1 MYTLRHMY
9 QNVILLACLPQAL
22 VSSAQNDGRTAY
34 FQQRVDHTIEV
45 RLEDSGHYLHAQE
58 TFTYTNNS
66 PTTLDT
72 IWIHLWPN
80 AYRDKHTALSKQLAA
95 SGDLDLHF
103 AKEEE
108 RGWIDSL
115 DFTANGARLT
125 WGYHP
130 VHGDISWIK
139 LNTPLTTGAS
149 VAISTP
155 FRVKVPDSKF
165 SRLGHTGQAYHITQW
180 FPKPAVFDKNG
191 WHAMPYL
198 TQGEFYSEF
207 GSYDVTI
214 TLPTNYVVGAT
225 GVLQN
230 EQERELM
237 DRMASGEWKYPEP
250 MTDINTGKPL
260 YNQFPVSSTKMKTL
274 RYVQDNVHDF
284 AWFADK
290 RFVVRKGKVVLP
302 RSGRTVTTWALFT
315 PKNAEEW
322 KAVGIESLNQ
332 SVLRY
337 SEWVGEYPYDFCTA
351 VDGTISAGG
360 GMEYPMITII
370 GNMGSAESLDN
381 VIAHEVG
388 HNWFY
393 GILASNER
401 DHPWMDEGMN
411 SFVELRYMRLRY
423 PNSTPGIGV
432 PGEQKLFGHLKDGHR
447 FRSEA
452 MYRLNARRNLDQPIE
467 QCAHDYTQINY
478 GGIVYGK
485 TALVFDHLFAY
496 LGDTLFDRCMH
507 AYFEEWKFRHPQPED
522 VRRVFERESGK
533 DLGWMFDGLIGT
545 NGKLDFSARQL
556 NGSNIT
562 VKSRGI
568 RYSPPIPVTAW
579 SGNDSLGTVWIRPDT
594 IRFDESSSGSSRIV
608 IDAHPSSDVWQRTE
622 TLPWLNAD
630 RIRID
635 AGARTLDIDRRNNEV
650 RSHGLFRRWAK
661 PELKWFAGIEKDDRS
676 SVYWTPVAAWNG
688 HDGLQLGLAAYNT
701 LFPSQRTEWVVAPLY
716 GFASQRVGGA
726 ARIERHFD
734 RLESSLFQNIH
745 LGLNLRSSSIYQDH
759 GNVAAYEKVAPH
771 IVFDLKRDPLSRPWQ
786 HSIGLRGI
794 YINAYEAILSDP
806 DHQFPSS
813 LPLFEQY
820 NAELQYTARNDR
832 KLGPTWIQLTL
843 LAQDTP
849 EEGNF
854 MRASIEIKR
863 AFTYNA
869 DGKQLRLRAFGGS
882 FLGDPGLRS
891 TLQAWGLTW
900 GPEDLLYDHA
910 YLERGAS
917 NGFTGQQFNKQ
928 QGGFKTPFA
937 QGGSDSWTA
946 SLNAELDFPFKLPI
960 AAFASAGWV
969 PMTTIT
975 EAGSSTS
982 TATYFEAGLGIPVIR
997 DVLEVWFPLYVSDR
1011 IRKEEEDAA
1020 RDIGD
1025 RIRFVFAIERMDP
1038 TKALRKLKP

>member
-1 MYTLRHMY
+1 MWHPGRHMYYLRHMFRCATL
-9 QNVILLACLPQAL
+9 IACLVQAL
-22 VSSAQNDGRTAY
+22 LSTAQADGRATY

-45 RLEDSGHYLHAQE
+45 RLDDGGHYLHAKE

-103 AKEEE
+103 ANEEE

-115 DFTANGARLT
+115 DFTTNGSGLS

-130 VHGDISWIK
+130 AHGDIGWIK

-180 FPKPAVFDKNG
+180 FPKPAVFDKDG

-214 TLPTNYVVGAT
+214 TLPDNYVVGAT
-225 GVLQN
+225 GMLQN
-230 EQERELM
+230 AEELEHM
-237 DRMASGEWKYPEP
+237 ERMASPEWKYPEP
-250 MTDINTGKPL
+250 ITDLNSGKPL
-260 YNQFPVSSTKMKTL
+260 YNKFPASSTQMKTL
-274 RYVQDNVHDF
+274 RYVQENVHDF

-302 RSGRTVTTWALFT
+302 KSGRTVTTWALFT

-322 KAVGIESLNQ
+322 EAIGIESLNQ

-337 SEWVGEYPYDFCTA
+337 SEWVGEYPYDACTA

-411 SFVELRYMRLRY
+411 SFVEKRYMRLRY
-423 PNSTPGIGV
+423 PNGGLEIQGV
-432 PGEQKLFGHLKDGHR
+432 PGLNKLTAHITDAHR
-447 FRSEA
+447 YLSEA

-467 QCAHDYTQINY
+467 QCAHDYTQTNY

-485 TALVFDHLFAY
+485 TALVFDQLYAY

-507 AYFEEWKFRHPQPED
+507 AYFDERKFKHPRPED

-533 DLGWMFDGLIGT
+533 NLSWMFDELIGT
-545 NGKLDFSARQL
+545 NRKVDVKAVKLTNDKLTYRSSAAT
-556 NGSNIT
+556 GF
-562 VKSRGI
+562 
-568 RYSPPIPVTAW
+568 PFPVTAW
-579 SGNDSLGTVWIRPDT
+579 QQDSELGTTWV
-594 IRFDESSSGSSRIV
+594 EGSEGKATTS
-608 IDAHPSSDVWQRTE
+608 
-622 TLPWLNAD
+622 LPWPNAD
-630 RIRID
+630 RVSID
-635 AGARTLDIDRRNNEV
+635 AGARTLDIDRRNNKV
-650 RSHGLFRRWAK
+650 RAHGLFRRYAK
-661 PELKWFAGIEKDDRS
+661 PEVKGLLSLEKDDRR

-688 HDGLQLGLAAYNT
+688 HDGFQLGLAAYNT

-716 GFASQRVGGA
+716 GFASQRIGGA

-745 LGLNLRSSSIYQDH
+745 LGLNVRSASIYQDH
-759 GNVAAYEKVAPH
+759 GNVAAYEKLAPH

-794 YINAYEAILSDP
+794 YINAYEAILSDL

-813 LPLFEQY
+813 LPLIEQL
-820 NAELQYTARNDR
+820 NGELQYTARNDR
-832 KLGPTWIQLTL
+832 KLGPTWIQLTV
-843 LAQDTP
+843 LAQDALDN
-849 EEGNF
+849 GNF
-854 MRASIEIKR
+854 VRASLEVKR

-869 DGKQLRLRAFGGS
+869 DGKQLRLRAFGGT
-882 FLGDPGLRS
+882 FFGDPDLRN
-891 TLQAWGLTW
+891 TLQAWGLSW

-910 YLERGAS
+910 YLERGAT
-917 NGFTGQQFNKQ
+917 NGLTGQQFNKQ

-969 PMTTIT
+969 PMTTID

-982 TATYFEAGLGIPVIR
+982 TATYIEAGLGIPIIR

-1011 IRKEEEDAA
+1011 ISKEEETAG